1 MQLKLSLLLLLFCS
15 SSLLGFSHDY
25 YFGFAEMS
33 YSETNKT
40 LETTIILAE
49 HDFENILLK
58 AQKINKS
65 LEYLEKDSLTIR
77 IVEQEILKNF
87 SVSNAKDSIPFHFES
102 IGFQVMP
109 NGLIQIYLLAKNVE
123 PFSALNITFA
133 CLMEQF
139 PDQQNKMTFIKKR
152 KKFTAVFLPS
162 RPTAILKID

>member
-1 MQLKLSLLLLLFCS
+1 MQLKFNVLLLLFTLS
-15 SSLLGFSHDY
+15 SSFGFSHDY

-33 YSETNKT
+33 YNETNKT
-40 LETTIILAE
+40 LETTIILSE

-65 LEYLEKDSLTIR
+65 LEYLEKDSSIIR

-87 SVSNAKDSIPFHFES
+87 EVSNAKDSIPYNFES

-109 NGLIQIYLLAKNVE
+109 NGLIQIYLLARNVE

-139 PDQQNKMTFIKKR
+139 PAQQNKMTFIKKR
-152 KKFTAVFLPS
+152 KKFTAVFLS
-162 RPTAILKID
+162 NRPTAILKID

>member
-1 MQLKLSLLLLLFCS
+1 MRLKFYILLLLFIS
-15 SSLLGFSHDY
+15 TNFFGSAHDY

-33 YSETNKT
+33 YNETNKT

-58 AQKINKS
+58 AQKIKKS

-87 SVSNAKDSIPFHFES
+87 SVSNAKDSIPFQFES

-123 PFSALNITFA
+123 PFSTLNITFA
-133 CLMEQF
+133 CLMEEF
-139 PDQQNKMTFIKKR
+139 PAQQNKMTFIKKR
-152 KKFTAVFLPS
+152 KKYTAVFLPN

>member
-1 MQLKLSLLLLLFCS
+1 
-15 SSLLGFSHDY
+15 
-25 YFGFAEMS
+25 MS
-33 YSETNKT
+33 YDETNKT
-40 LETTIILAE
+40 LETTIILSE

-65 LEYLEKDSLTIR
+65 LEYLEKDSLAIR

-102 IGFQVMP
+102 IGFEVMP
-109 NGLIQIYLLAKNVE
+109 NGLIQIYLFAENIE
-123 PFSALNITFA
+123 AFSALQITFA

-139 PDQQNKMTFIKKR
+139 PAQQNKMTFIKKE
-152 KKFTAVFLPS
+152 KKYTAVFLQQ